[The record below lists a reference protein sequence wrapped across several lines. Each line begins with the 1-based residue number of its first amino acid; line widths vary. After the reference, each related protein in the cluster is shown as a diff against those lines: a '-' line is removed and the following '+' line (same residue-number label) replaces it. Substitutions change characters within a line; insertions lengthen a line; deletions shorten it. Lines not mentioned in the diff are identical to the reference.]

1 MDDLLATLQGASG
14 QQPSAPPAPA
24 QQQTQQPAFDPTKT
38 YGTPAKLL
46 DNLNHTESSGN
57 AYAVNDK
64 TGAMGPYQ
72 FLPSTVAMLRK
83 QGIKFDPFDPQ
94 EARAAADYYIQQLK
108 QQNGG
113 TYQGALKAYGGF
125 VHAAPTQYVS
135 KVMAGVPDAA
145 AAPAPTIPG
154 QSNSGQQPAPDN
166 GPMSDL
172 FSTLQAGTQAS
183 QKLAKQPAP
192 QAPAQPHAATQ
203 QPSTPQMNAAETAG
217 MAQDFTAG
225 GTPVL
230 PGGTVGQAAA
240 GLADTALS
248 LPGML
253 AQQGDFAVRRAF
265 QQSPQQA
272 QQASQADFGG
282 SIHPIGNL
290 LGVTN
295 TPGYQN
301 EASQRLSNLV
311 GQKVGLGVNAVANA
325 TGLPQQ
331 DVSNMAGS
339 LSMLV
344 PGAVKGVAKAVAPMV
359 RNVASVAGDAAME
372 TAADDA
378 NVRPQAPAAP
388 TAPPMQDRAMVGGG
402 AASTNMNPYPVLT
415 GEENSRGP
423 FPQVKVSK
431 IAQDVTPQE
440 QSVRSKIATEIL
452 GDQGDTVRAGV
463 VTGNEN
469 ALRDEYA
476 AAKSPIQTPGT
487 MAMKQ
492 QIANEQEALSNYA
505 QKRIDATGAS
515 PNILTNEERGR
526 VINDAIYGPED
537 SLTSYLRDTKRAIY
551 DEAQRVAGDN
561 PIKTTHIDTLLADP
575 QFQAGVKLSGNE
587 GTVAGAA
594 DLIQLARTTGFRDPV
609 SGDMYAPNSV
619 AAWDAVRKAIN
630 SEWSPSN
637 RNVVRQLNG
646 AIDKDIAATG
656 GQEMY
661 KLGDRIHQVEQTLLD
676 SKGIGSVL
684 GEYDDN
690 GVKTG
695 PSLESIPPKLNNM
708 PMDQWQH
715 IHDTLDDLSRGQIR
729 GAPDGMPPVPQGVMD
744 AAAQARNEMNG
755 ALARSVYEA
764 GASKAGV
771 WNQNS
776 VNKVLNSS
784 VGQKIV
790 RNFSPDEV
798 QAFHTLNYGGQ
809 IMPGVHSYEGAG
821 NQLARLAK
829 PGFVEK
835 YAPSVGVNA
844 GHLLGAATQLPGMRW
859 LGSVAGERVGRKL
872 SDLAETRRG
881 QKQYTQIMQEM
892 RKNAQLGKQQP

>member
-1 MDDLLATLQGASG
+1 MDDLFATLQGASNSP
-14 QQPSAPPAPA
+14 QVAPTAPASASAPVSASSNA
-24 QQQTQQPAFDPTKT
+24 AFDPTKS
-38 YGTPAKLL
+38 YGTPAKML
-46 DNLNHTESSGN
+46 DNLDHTESSGN
-57 AYAVNDK
+57 PYAVNKD

-83 QGIKFDPFDPQ
+83 QGVKFDPFDPQ

-125 VHAAPTQYVS
+125 VHADPTQYVS
-135 KVMAGVPDAA
+135 KVMAGVPDAETP
-145 AAPAPTIPG
+145 PAPTIPG
-154 QSNSGQQPAPDN
+154 QTNSGQQPQQNA

-172 FSTLQAGTQAS
+172 FSTLQSGMQQAQQAAPKVAS
-183 QKLAKQPAP
+183 QPASPATAPSAQHSSALA
-192 QAPAQPHAATQ
+192 T
-203 QPSTPQMNAAETAG
+203 
-217 MAQDFTAG
+217 
-225 GTPVL
+225 L
-230 PGGTVGQAAA
+230 GQGAA
-240 GLADTALS
+240 GLADTIAS
-248 LPGML
+248 APGAMM
-253 AQQGDFAVRRAF
+253 QGADYAVRRAL

-272 QQASQADFGG
+272 AQAAGSDFGG
-282 SIHPIGNL
+282 SIHPVGNL
-290 LGVTN
+290 FGVTN

-301 EASQRLSNLV
+301 EASQRLSQLAGNAINK
-311 GQKVGLGVNAVANA
+311 GATAVANA

-339 LSMLV
+339 LSLLV
-344 PGAVKGVAKAVAPMV
+344 PGALKVAAPIARDVAG
-359 RNVASVAGDAAME
+359 VAGDAAAE
-372 TAADDA
+372 TAADDT
-378 NVRPQAPAAP
+378 NMRPAAETP
-388 TAPPMQDRAMVGGG
+388 TGPPMQPRTVVGGG
-402 AASTNMNPYPVLT
+402 AASVNSNPYPVLT
-415 GEENSRGP
+415 GEENARGP
-423 FPQVKVSK
+423 FPQIKTSK
-431 IAQDVTPQE
+431 IAQDVTPDE
-440 QSVRSKIATEIL
+440 QAVRSQIASTIL
-452 GDQGDTVRAGV
+452 GDQGGAVRSGV
-463 VTGNEN
+463 LTGNEN
-469 ALRDEYA
+469 TLRDEYA
-476 AAKSPIQTPGT
+476 AAKSPVQTPAT
-487 MAMKQ
+487 MAIKQ
-492 QIANEQEALSNYA
+492 QIVNEQDALSKYA
-505 QKRIDATGAS
+505 QERVDATGAS

-537 SLTSYLRDTKRAIY
+537 SLTAYLRNTKRAIY

-561 PIKTTHIDTLLADP
+561 PIKTTHIDSLLSDP

-587 GTVAGAA
+587 GTVGGAA

-619 AAWDAVRKAIN
+619 AAWDAVRKSIN

-646 AIDKDIAATG
+646 AIDKDIAAAG

-690 GVKTG
+690 GIKTG
-695 PSLESIPPKLNNM
+695 PSLESIPQKLNTM
-708 PMDQWQH
+708 PLDQWQH

-729 GAPDGMPPVPQGVMD
+729 GAPDGMPPVPPGVQQ
-744 AAAQARNEMNG
+744 AAAQARQEMNG

-764 GASKAGV
+764 GAAKAGV
-771 WNQNS
+771 WNQNA

-784 VGQKIV
+784 VGQKIT

-835 YAPSVGVNA
+835 YAPSVGVNV
-844 GHLLGAATQLPGMRW
+844 GHVLGAATQIPGARW
-859 LGSVAGERVGRKL
+859 LGSVAGERFGRKL

-881 QKQYTQIMQEM
+881 QKQYTQIIQEM
-892 RKNAQLGKQQP
+892 RRNAQLGKKQP

>member
-1 MDDLLATLQGASG
+1 MDDLFATLQGAN
-14 QQPSAPPAPA
+14 P
-24 QQQTQQPAFDPTKT
+24 QQQSASSSASPALQQSQAFDPTKS
-38 YGTPAKLL
+38 YGTPTKLL

-57 AYAVNDK
+57 PYAVNKD

-72 FLPSTVAMLRK
+72 FLPQTVAMLRK
-83 QGIKFDPFDPQ
+83 QGVKFDPFDPQ
-94 EARAAADYYIQQLK
+94 EARSAADFYIQQLK

-125 VHAAPTQYVS
+125 VHADPAQYVS
-135 KVMAGVPDAA
+135 KVMAGVSDAA
-145 AAPAPTIPG
+145 TAAAPTIPG
-154 QSNSGQQPAPDN
+154 QSNSGQQPQADN

-172 FSTLQAGTQAS
+172 FSTLQSGTQQA
-183 QKLAKQPAP
+183 QKSAQTPEPQPTNATAAPSAQNPNALATLGQ
-192 QAPAQPHAATQ
+192 
-203 QPSTPQMNAAETAG
+203 G
-217 MAQDFTAG
+217 M
-225 GTPVL
+225 
-230 PGGTVGQAAA
+230 A
-240 GLADTALS
+240 GLADTIAS
-248 LPGML
+248 APGAAM
-253 AQQGDFAVRRAF
+253 QGADYAVRRAL
-265 QQSPQQA
+265 QQSPDQA
-272 QQASQADFGG
+272 QQGATGDFGG
-282 SIHPIGNL
+282 SIHPVGNL
-290 LGVTN
+290 FGVTN

-301 EASQRLSNLV
+301 EASQKLSGLV
-311 GQKVGLGVNAVANA
+311 GGAVNKGATAVANA

-344 PGAVKGVAKAVAPMV
+344 PSAVKAAAPIA
-359 RNVASVAGDAAME
+359 RNVARVAGDAAAE
-372 TAADDA
+372 TVADDV
-378 NVRPQAPAAP
+378 NVRPSAEVP
-388 TAPPMQDRAMVGGG
+388 TGPPMQPRTVVGGG
-402 AASTNMNPYPVLT
+402 AASVNSNPYPVLT
-415 GEENSRGP
+415 GEETARGP
-423 FPQVKVSK
+423 FPQVKTSK
-431 IAQDVTPQE
+431 ISQDVTPQE
-440 QSVRSKIATEIL
+440 QAVRSQIATQIL
-452 GDQGDTVRAGV
+452 GDQGETVRPGV

-469 ALRDEYA
+469 TLRDEYA

-487 MAMKQ
+487 MAIKQ
-492 QIANEQEALSNYA
+492 QIVNEQDALSKYA
-505 QKRIDATGAS
+505 QDRVDATGAS

-537 SLTSYLRDTKRAIY
+537 SLTAYLRNTKRAIY

-561 PIKTTHIDTLLADP
+561 PIKTSHIDGLLGDP

-587 GTVAGAA
+587 GTVGGAA

-609 SGDMYAPNSV
+609 TGDMYAPNSV
-619 AAWDAVRKAIN
+619 AAWDAVRKSIN

-646 AIDKDIAATG
+646 AIDKDIAAAG

-661 KLGDRIHQVEQTLLD
+661 KLGDRVHQVEKTLLD

-684 GEYDDN
+684 GDYDAN
-690 GVKTG
+690 GIKTG
-695 PSLESIPPKLNNM
+695 TSLDSIPQKLNTM
-708 PMDQWQH
+708 PLDQWQH

-729 GAPDGMPPVPQGVMD
+729 GAPEGMPPVPPEVQQ
-744 AAAQARNEMNG
+744 AAAQARDEMHG

-764 GASKAGV
+764 GAAKAGV

-776 VNKVLNSS
+776 VNKVLNSA
-784 VGQKIV
+784 VGQKIL
-790 RNFSPDEV
+790 RNFPPDEV

-835 YAPSVGVNA
+835 YAPSVGVNV
-844 GHLLGAATQLPGMRW
+844 GHVFGAATQIPGARW
-859 LGSVAGERVGRKL
+859 LGSVAGERFGRKL

>member
-1 MDDLLATLQGASG
+1 MDDLFATLQGAN
-14 QQPSAPPAPA
+14 P
-24 QQQTQQPAFDPTKT
+24 QQQSASTSPASAVPQQSQGFNPSKS

-46 DNLNHTESSGN
+46 DNLEFTESTNGKN
-57 AYAVNDK
+57 VVNK
-64 TGAMGPYQ
+64 TTGAMGPYQ
-72 FLPSTVAMLRK
+72 FTPSTLAMLRS
-83 QGIKFDPFDPQ
+83 QGVKFDPFDPV
-94 EARAAADYYIQQLK
+94 ESRSAADWYIQHLK
-108 QQNGG
+108 QENGG
-113 TYQGALKAYGGF
+113 TYEGALKAYGGF
-125 VHAAPTQYVS
+125 VHADPTAYIS
-135 KVMAGVPDAA
+135 KVMAGVPGSGST
-145 AAPAPTIPG
+145 PAPTVPG
-154 QSNSGQQPAPDN
+154 QSNSGQQPQQDA

-172 FSTLQAGTQAS
+172 FSTLQSGAQQAQKSSQTPAS
-183 QKLAKQPAP
+183 QPAS
-192 QAPAQPHAATQ
+192 AAAAT
-203 QPSTPQMNAAETAG
+203 STQKSSALAT
-217 MAQDFTAG
+217 
-225 GTPVL
+225 L
-230 PGGTVGQAAA
+230 GQGAA
-240 GLADTALS
+240 GLADTIASAPGAAL
-248 LPGML
+248 
-253 AQQGDFAVRRAF
+253 QGADYAVRRAL
-265 QQSPQQA
+265 QQSPDQA
-272 QQASQADFGG
+272 QQGATGDFGG
-282 SIHPIGNL
+282 SIHPFGNL
-290 LGVTN
+290 FGVTN
-295 TPGYQN
+295 TAGYQN
-301 EASQRLSNLV
+301 EGSQRLASLA
-311 GQKVGLGVNAVANA
+311 GNAINKGATAVSNA

-344 PGAVKGVAKAVAPMV
+344 PGAVKAGVRAAMPIA
-359 RNVASVAGDAAME
+359 RNIASVAGDAAME
-372 TAADDA
+372 TAANDTA
-378 NVRPQAPAAP
+378 VKPEATPQ
-388 TAPPMQDRAMVGGG
+388 TAPPMQDRTVVGGG

-415 GEENSRGP
+415 GEETARGP
-423 FPQVKVSK
+423 FPQVKTSK

-440 QSVRSKIATEIL
+440 QAVRSQIASTIL
-452 GDQGDTVRAGV
+452 GDQGDTVRPGV

-469 ALRDEYA
+469 TLRDEYA

-487 MAMKQ
+487 MAIKQ

-505 QKRIDATGAS
+505 QQRVEATGAS
-515 PNILTNEERGR
+515 PNIITNEERGR

-561 PIKTTHIDTLLADP
+561 PIKTTHIDSLLSDP

-587 GTVAGAA
+587 GTVGGAA

-619 AAWDAVRKAIN
+619 AAWDAVRKSIN

-646 AIDKDIAATG
+646 AIDSDIAAAG

-661 KLGDRIHQVEQTLLD
+661 KLGDRVHQVEKTLLD

-684 GEYDDN
+684 GDYDAN
-690 GVKTG
+690 GIKTG
-695 PSLESIPPKLNNM
+695 ASLDSIPSKLNTM
-708 PMDQWQH
+708 PLDQWQH

-729 GAPDGMPPVPQGVMD
+729 GAPDGMPPVPQSVMD

-835 YAPSVGVNA
+835 YAPSVGVNV
-844 GHLLGAATQLPGMRW
+844 GHALGAATLVPGARW
-859 LGSVAGERVGRKL
+859 VGSLAGERIGRKL
-872 SDLAETRRG
+872 SDLVETRRG

>member
-1 MDDLLATLQGASG
+1 MDDLFATLQGANPG
-14 QQPSAPPAPA
+14 QAAPA
-24 QQQTQQPAFDPTKT
+24 ASATASMPANPGASTSFDPTKS
-38 YGTPAKLL
+38 YGTPSKLL
-46 DNLNHTESSGN
+46 DNLDHTESSGN
-57 AYAVNDK
+57 PYAVNKD

-72 FLPSTVAMLRK
+72 FLPATVAMLRK
-83 QGIKFDPFDPQ
+83 QGVKFDPFDPQ
-94 EARAAADYYIQQLK
+94 EARSAADYYIQQLK

-125 VHAAPTQYVS
+125 VHADPTQYVA
-135 KVMAGVPDAA
+135 KVMAGVPESTS
-145 AAPAPTIPG
+145 APAPTIPG
-154 QSNSGQQPAPDN
+154 QSNSGQQPQQN
-166 GPMSDL
+166 TGPMSDL
-172 FSTLQAGTQAS
+172 FATLQSGTQQAQKSAQTSAPQPTSAAAAPSTSTQKSSTL
-183 QKLAKQPAP
+183 
-192 QAPAQPHAATQ
+192 ATLGQ
-203 QPSTPQMNAAETAG
+203 G
-217 MAQDFTAG
+217 M
-225 GTPVL
+225 
-230 PGGTVGQAAA
+230 A
-240 GLADTALS
+240 GLADTIAS
-248 LPGML
+248 APGAAM
-253 AQQGDFAVRRAF
+253 QGADYAVRRAL
-265 QQSPQQA
+265 QQSPDQA
-272 QQASQADFGG
+272 QQGASGDFGG

-290 LGVTN
+290 FGVTN

-301 EASQRLSNLV
+301 EASQRLSQLAGNAINK
-311 GQKVGLGVNAVANA
+311 GATAVANA

-344 PGAVKGVAKAVAPMV
+344 PGAVKGVAKAVAPMM
-359 RNVASVAGDAAME
+359 RNVASVAGDAALE

-378 NVRPQAPAAP
+378 NVRPQASPTP
-388 TAPPMQDRAMVGGG
+388 TAPPMQERAVVGGG

-415 GEENSRGP
+415 GEENARGP
-423 FPQVKVSK
+423 FPQVKTSK

-440 QSVRSKIATEIL
+440 QAVRSQIASTIL
-452 GDQGDTVRAGV
+452 GDQGDTVRPGV

-469 ALRDEYA
+469 TLRDEYA
-476 AAKSPIQTPGT
+476 AAKSPVQTPGT
-487 MAMKQ
+487 LAMKQ

-505 QKRIDATGAS
+505 QDRVDATGAS
-515 PNILTNEERGR
+515 QNILTNEERGR

-551 DEAQRVAGDN
+551 DQARATAGDN
-561 PIKTTHIDTLLADP
+561 PIKTTHIDSLLSDP

-587 GTVAGAA
+587 GTVGGAA

-619 AAWDAVRKAIN
+619 AAWDAVRKSIN

-646 AIDKDIAATG
+646 AIDKDIAAAG

-690 GVKTG
+690 GIKTG
-695 PSLESIPPKLNNM
+695 PSLESIPQKLNTM
-708 PMDQWQH
+708 PLDQWQH

-729 GAPDGMPPVPQGVMD
+729 GAPDGMPPVPPGVQQ
-744 AAAQARNEMNG
+744 AAGQARQEMNG

-764 GASKAGV
+764 GAAKAGV
-771 WNQNS
+771 WNQNA

-784 VGQKIV
+784 VGQKIT

-835 YAPSVGVNA
+835 YAPSVGVNV
-844 GHLLGAATQLPGMRW
+844 GHVLGAATQIPGARW
-859 LGSVAGERVGRKL
+859 LGSVAGERFGRKL

-892 RKNAQLGKQQP
+892 RRNAQLGKQQP

>member
-1 MDDLLATLQGASG
+1 MDDLLATLQGAG
-14 QQPSAPPAPA
+14 P
-24 QQQTQQPAFDPTKT
+24 QQPAAPTAPAGAVAPTGTPQPSQAFDPSKS

-46 DNLNHTESSGN
+46 DNLIHTESSGN
-57 AYAVNDK
+57 PYAVNDK

-72 FLPSTVAMLRK
+72 FMPSTLAMLAK
-83 QGIKFDPFDPQ
+83 QGVKFDPFDPQ
-94 EARAAADYYIQQLK
+94 QSRSAADYYLQQLK

-125 VHAAPTQYVS
+125 VHADPTQYVS
-135 KVMAGVPDAA
+135 KVMAGVPDSGST
-145 AAPAPTIPG
+145 PAPTIPG
-154 QSNSGQQPAPDN
+154 QSNSGQPPQQDT

-172 FSTLQAGTQAS
+172 FATLQTG
-183 QKLAKQPAP
+183 
-192 QAPAQPHAATQ
+192 
-203 QPSTPQMNAAETAG
+203 
-217 MAQDFTAG
+217 
-225 GTPVL
+225 
-230 PGGTVGQAAA
+230 
-240 GLADTALS
+240 
-248 LPGML
+248 
-253 AQQGDFAVRRAF
+253 
-265 QQSPQQA
+265 PQQA
-272 QQASQADFGG
+272 QQAAAKPPQAAPTEPVQKPASSPLATFGQGMAGLADTIASAPGAAMQGADYAVRRAMQQSPEQAQQGSTGDFGG
-282 SIHPIGNL
+282 SVHPVGNL
-290 LGVTN
+290 FGVTN

-301 EASQRLSNLV
+301 EASQRLASLV
-311 GQKVGLGVNAVANA
+311 GSGINKGATAVANA

-344 PGAVKGVAKAVAPMV
+344 PGAVKGVAKAVAPMA
-359 RNVASVAGDAAME
+359 RNVASVAGDAAAQ
-372 TAADDA
+372 TVADDM
-378 NVRPQAPAAP
+378 NVRPAAEAP
-388 TAPPMQDRAMVGGG
+388 TGPPMQPREMAGGG
-402 AASTNMNPYPVLT
+402 AASANLNPYPVLT
-415 GEENSRGP
+415 GEENVRGP
-423 FPQVKVSK
+423 FPQIKLSK
-431 IAQDVTPQE
+431 ISQDVTPQE
-440 QSVRSKIATEIL
+440 QGVRAQIATQIL
-452 GDQGDTVRAGV
+452 GDQGEAVRQGV

-469 ALRDEYA
+469 TLRDEYA

-487 MAMKQ
+487 MAIKQ
-492 QIANEQEALSNYA
+492 QIANEQDALSNFA
-505 QKRIDATGAS
+505 QDRVDATGAS
-515 PNILTNEERGR
+515 QNILTNEERGR
-526 VINDAIYGPED
+526 VINDAIYGPDD
-537 SLTSYLRDTKRAIY
+537 SLTSYLRNTKRAIY

-587 GTVAGAA
+587 GTVGGAA

-684 GEYDDN
+684 GDYDAN

-695 PSLESIPPKLNNM
+695 PSLESIPQKLNTM
-708 PMDQWQH
+708 PTDQWQH

-729 GAPDGMPPVPQGVMD
+729 GAPDGMPPVPQAVQD
-744 AAAQARNEMNG
+744 AAAQARNEMHG

-764 GASKAGV
+764 GGAKAGV

-784 VGQKIV
+784 VGQKII
-790 RNFSPDEV
+790 RNFPPDEV

-835 YAPSVGVNA
+835 YAPSVGVNV
-844 GHLLGAATQLPGMRW
+844 GHVLGAATQIPGARW
-859 LGSVAGERVGRKL
+859 VGSVAGEWSGRKL
-872 SDLAETRRG
+872 SDLSETRRG

-892 RKNAQLGKQQP
+892 RKNAQLGKQQQ